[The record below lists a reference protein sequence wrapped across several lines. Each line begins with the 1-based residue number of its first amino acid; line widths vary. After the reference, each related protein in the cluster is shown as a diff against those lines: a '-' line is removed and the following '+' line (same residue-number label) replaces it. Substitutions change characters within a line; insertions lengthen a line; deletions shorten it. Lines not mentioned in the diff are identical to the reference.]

1 MKPMPIAPLC
11 LTALLGACADMGAE
25 LDPILDGPPNPQF
38 HSDLAACRSLARSQ
52 SRLNHQT
59 LAAAAIG
66 AGIGGVLGEADE
78 EGDASGGAVAGALAG
93 GAAGVSDTSETR
105 ETIVLNC
112 LRGRGHA
119 VVN

>member
-11 LTALLGACADMGAE
+11 LIVLLGACAE
-25 LDPILDGPPNPQF
+25 LGTDVDPILDGPETAQF
-38 HSDLAACRSLARSQ
+38 QSDLAACRQLARNQSQ
-52 SRLNHQT
+52 LDQEMM
-59 LAAAAIG
+59 AAAAIG
-66 AGIGGVLGEADE
+66 AGIGGALGAADDA
-78 EGDASGGAVAGALAG
+78 GDALGGAVVGALAG
-93 GAAGVSDTSETR
+93 AAAGAFEAGDKR